1 MKKTKMFM
9 LVLTSAVLALTPVTA
24 NAAEAA
30 PSQVTE
36 TVIATPTPTPKKPQK
51 KGWVKTKSG
60 IRRYYRKGKRLTG
73 FQKIGKNYFY
83 FSAKGTLLKNTTVNK
98 GYRGFTYYI
107 DNKSHVIG
115 RKKGSTYY
123 TASGKRMT
131 QVQIANLRSKQIA
144 AEITN
149 SSMSKSQKLQTCFNW
164 VIKGYYNIWRDL
176 TRAART
182 GRLLLQMTIFCITT
196 ETAFLTLAHL
206 LTSPRQS
213 DTRMFMYVPTL
224 CRATTM
230 PTHGARST
238 GMFMTRFSQK
248 QRVTASITVQP
259 MVLMDFTRF

>member
-36 TVIATPTPTPKKPQK
+36 TVIAAPSPTPKKPQK

-115 RKKGSTYY
+115 RKKGFYLLY
-123 TASGKRMT
+123 CQRKENDSGSDCQPPLQADCRRDH
-131 QVQIANLRSKQIA
+131 QFQHVQIPEASDMFQLGDQ
-144 AEITN
+144 
-149 SSMSKSQKLQTCFNW
+149 
-164 VIKGYYNIWRDL
+164 G
-176 TRAART
+176 
-182 GRLLLQMTIFCITT
+182 LL
-196 ETAFLTLAHL
+196 
-206 LTSPRQS
+206 
-213 DTRMFMYVPTL
+213 
-224 CRATTM
+224 
-230 PTHGARST
+230 
-238 GMFMTRFSQK
+238 
-248 QRVTASITVQP
+248 
-259 MVLMDFTRF
+259 

>member
-1 MKKTKMFM
+1 M

-164 VIKGYYNIWRDL
+164 VIKGYYNIWRDFDQGGKDWPATFANDHFL
-176 TRAART
+176 HHNGDCVSDA
-182 GRLLLQMTIFCITT
+182 G
-196 ETAFLTLAHL
+196 AFAYLAK
-206 LTSPRQS
+206 QS

>member
-115 RKKGSTYY
+115 RKRVLPT
-123 TASGKRMT
+123 
-131 QVQIANLRSKQIA
+131 ILP
-144 AEITN
+144 AE
-149 SSMSKSQKLQTCFNW
+149 
-164 VIKGYYNIWRDL
+164 R
-176 TRAART
+176 
-182 GRLLLQMTIFCITT
+182 
-196 ETAFLTLAHL
+196 E
-206 LTSPRQS
+206 
-213 DTRMFMYVPTL
+213 
-224 CRATTM
+224 
-230 PTHGARST
+230 
-238 GMFMTRFSQK
+238 
-248 QRVTASITVQP
+248 
-259 MVLMDFTRF
+259 

>member
-24 NAAEAA
+24 SAAEAV

-98 GYRGFTYYI
+98 GYKGFTYYI

-123 TASGKRMT
+123 TANGKKMT
-131 QVQIANLRSKQIA
+131 QVQIANLRSRQIA

-164 VIKGYYNIWRDL
+164 VGNQ
-176 TRAART
+176 
-182 GRLLLQMTIFCITT
+182 GLL
-196 ETAFLTLAHL
+196 
-206 LTSPRQS
+206 
-213 DTRMFMYVPTL
+213 
-224 CRATTM
+224 
-230 PTHGARST
+230 
-238 GMFMTRFSQK
+238 
-248 QRVTASITVQP
+248 
-259 MVLMDFTRF
+259 

>member
-24 NAAEAA
+24 SAAEAV

-98 GYRGFTYYI
+98 GYKGFTYYI

-123 TASGKRMT
+123 TANGKKMT
-131 QVQIANLRSKQIA
+131 QVQIANLRSRQIA

-164 VIKGYYNIWRDL
+164 VIRAIIISGVIL

-182 GRLLLQMTIFCITT
+182 GLLLLQMTIFSITT
-196 ETAFLTLAHL
+196 GTAFLTLAHL

-213 DTRMFMYVPTL
+213 DTKTFMYVPTL

-230 PTHGARST
+230 HTHGVRST
-238 GMFMTRFSQK
+238 DMFMTRFSQR
-248 QRVTASITVQP
+248 QRVTANITVLLTA
-259 MVLMDFTRF
+259 LMDFTRF

>member
-36 TVIATPTPTPKKPQK
+36 TVIAAPSPTPKKPQK

-115 RKKGSTYY
+115 RKKGST
-123 TASGKRMT
+123 
-131 QVQIANLRSKQIA
+131 
-144 AEITN
+144 
-149 SSMSKSQKLQTCFNW
+149 C
-164 VIKGYYNIWRDL
+164 
-176 TRAART
+176 
-182 GRLLLQMTIFCITT
+182 LLY
-196 ETAFLTLAHL
+196 
-206 LTSPRQS
+206 TSPSPR
-213 DTRMFMYVPTL
+213 D
-224 CRATTM
+224 
-230 PTHGARST
+230 
-238 GMFMTRFSQK
+238 
-248 QRVTASITVQP
+248 
-259 MVLMDFTRF
+259 